1 MKIKKMFLKN
11 KKSLIFDGVNADL
24 VRKSAI
30 RTKSS
35 HGPSGL
41 YVDFWSK
48 ILCNSIFGNAS
59 DDLCHAIALL
69 ARMLCSEE
77 LADSKSIKGLVACRL
92 IPLDKSPG
100 IRPIGVS
107 EVLRCIKCKAILT
120 VLKSDILNV
129 TGYQQLC
136 AGLESGCE
144 VAVHAVVDH
153 FEEDTTHGFIQIDAS
168 NVLNFINPTLLLH
181 NVKILC
187 PEIATY
193 INNCYMKPSR
203 LFITGGKEIS
213 SNKGTTQEDL
223 IAMGMY
229 VLGLMPLLPSTISN
243 NTGNL
248 IHVAFPYDLTGVGKI
263 HELTE
268 WWKMFCI
275 KVLTLVIT

>member
-1 MKIKKMFLKN
+1 MLLKN
-11 KKSLIFDGVNADL
+11 KKNLIFDGVNADL

-30 RTKSS
+30 RTKGS

-41 YVDFWSK
+41 DADFWSK
-48 ILCNSIFGNAS
+48 FLCNSIFGNPS
-59 DDLCHAIALL
+59 DDLCHATALL

-77 LADSKSIKGLVACRL
+77 LVDPKSIEGLVACRL

-100 IRPIGVS
+100 IRSIGIG
-107 EVLRCIKCKAILT
+107 EVLRRIIGKAILT
-120 VLKSDILNV
+120 VLKSDILKG

-144 VAVHAVVDH
+144 VAVHALVDL
-153 FEEDTTHGFIQIDAS
+153 FEENKTHGFIQIDAS
-168 NVLNFINPTLLLH
+168 DAFNSINRTLFLH
-181 NVKILC
+181 NVKFLC

-203 LFITGGKEIS
+203 LFITGAKEIS
-213 SNKGTTQEDL
+213 SNKRTTQEDL
-223 IAMGMY
+223 IAMGMHA
-229 VLGLMPLLPSTISN
+229 LSLMPLLTSIISN

-248 IHVAFPYDLTGVGKI
+248 IHVAFPDDLTGMGKT

-268 WWKMFCI
+268 WWEN
-275 KVLTLVIT
+275 VLHYGPYLGY